1 MKPVVSVLIPVY
13 NVEEYLPRCLE
24 SIMGQTLKN
33 LEIICV
39 NDGSTDNSG
48 KILEEYA
55 KKDPRIIV
63 VTKEN
68 GGLPSARN
76 AGLERAS
83 GEYVGFVDSDDYA
96 EPKMYET
103 LVNAAKKDN
112 SEIAICGANIF
123 PESPKADKWLYDTL
137 SPQAA
142 HYKEYSPEVI
152 FDRGDTTPFLWRILA
167 KKSLIDEYDLRLDES
182 IVLGEDK
189 AFQEKLYSRAKGIT
203 VIPDKLYN
211 YCWFRPGS
219 LMSTQVYGKNSR
231 KVSLHTRLIAGVY
244 EDLASQNMKKE
255 QKENTELSFLNWS
268 LPFIYNDFMSL
279 PLAEKTDL
287 SQSLVS
293 LWERAGYYRHLRN
306 LPEWKRSAFEY
317 IKSFLKIPAPGKNPR
332 LSFISTAEGSSRYID
347 EWIFNINSLS
357 GPDTEFI
364 IINNGSSN
372 ENYLKIQDLLYKN
385 PCVRLF
391 NTPCHYSYGDC
402 LNSGVNLA
410 SGTYI
415 TFLETQDWYESEK
428 NLSEWLLGAENKN
441 ADICVCPLSR
451 KNLPCDKTSEEIGA
465 AAGGFNALLELDFH
479 DALYKRS
486 FLVENE
492 LTFPDASIMTGYVFY
507 CRALFAA
514 DKIACFDKKAYIIR
528 HMYHPDW
535 ISTKKCSLVLNA
547 LEEIEDISLK
557 NRNAVLHA
565 KVFSLLNGN
574 MLKQMIV
581 NNTKPY
587 CMPSSECPNGENSQI
602 ESILPVFSILS
613 KADQDLLYEA
623 GCTDKDS
630 ILDIAYEM
638 VMERQNFLNRMP

>member
-24 SIMGQTLKN
+24 SIMSQTLKN

-55 KKDPRIIV
+55 KKDSRIIV

-83 GEYVGFVDSDDYA
+83 GKYVGFVDSDDYVKP
-96 EPKMYET
+96 EMYET
-103 LVNAAKKDN
+103 MVNAAKKDN
-112 SEIAICGANIF
+112 SEIVICGANIF

-152 FDRGDTTPFLWRILA
+152 FDRGDATPFLWRILA
-167 KKSLIDEYDLRLDES
+167 KKSLIDEYDLRLDEN

-211 YCWFRPGS
+211 YCWLRPGS
-219 LMSTQVYGKNSR
+219 LMSTQVYGGNPK
-231 KVSLHTRLIAGVY
+231 KVFFHVRLITSMY
-244 EDLASQNMKKE
+244 EDLASQDMKKE
-255 QKENTELSFLNWS
+255 TREKTELSFLNWS
-268 LPFIYNDFMSL
+268 IPFIYDNFMTL
-279 PLAEKTDL
+279 PLDEKANL
-287 SQSLVS
+287 SESLS
-293 LWERAGYYRHLRN
+293 GLWKNAGYYRHLRS
-306 LPEWKRSAFEY
+306 LPEWKRSAFDY
-317 IKSFLKIPAPGKNPR
+317 IKSFSKVPVPKNKPR
-332 LSFISTAEGSSRYID
+332 LSLITAVDRSSEYID
-347 EWIFNINSLS
+347 DWICMISGLS
-357 GPDTEFI
+357 GQNTEII
-364 IINNGSSN
+364 IINNGAADKD
-372 ENYLKIQDLLYKN
+372 YLKVQNLLYKN
-385 PCVRLF
+385 PYIRLY
-391 NTPCHYSYGDC
+391 NTPQYLTWSDC
-402 LNSGVNLA
+402 LNIGTDLA
-410 SGTYI
+410 AGTYI
-415 TFLETQDWYESEK
+415 SFLETQDWYESETS
-428 NLSEWLLGAENKN
+428 LSEWFSAAKKEK
-441 ADICVCPLSR
+441 ADICVCPCCV
-451 KNLPCDKTSEEIGA
+451 KNLPADKPSKEISPATNDFGS
-465 AAGGFNALLELDFH
+465 LLEMDFH
-479 DALYKRS
+479 DALYKKS
-486 FLVENE
+486 FLADNK
-492 LTFPDASIMTGYVFY
+492 LAFSDASIMTGYVFY

-514 DKIACFDKKAYIIR
+514 DKISCFDKKAYIIR
-528 HMYHPDW
+528 NMYHPDW

-557 NRNAVLHA
+557 NRNAALHA

-574 MLKQMIV
+574 MLKQMII

-587 CMPSSECPNGENSQI
+587 CMPTSACPNGENSQI
-602 ESILPVFSILS
+602 ECILPVFSIIS
-613 KADQDLLYEA
+613 KADLDLLYEA
-623 GCTDKDS
+623 GYTDNDS

-638 VMERQNFLNRMP
+638 VVERQNFLNGMP